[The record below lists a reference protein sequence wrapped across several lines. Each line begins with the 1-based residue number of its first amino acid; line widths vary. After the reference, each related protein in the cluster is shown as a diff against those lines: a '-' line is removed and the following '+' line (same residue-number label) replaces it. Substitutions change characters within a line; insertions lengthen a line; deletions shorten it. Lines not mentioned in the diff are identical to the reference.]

1 MKKNYLYLALATF
14 SCFASATLSAG
25 DFDGS
30 RPLLCETVDAH
41 DCGPGEIC
49 LRALPAELG
58 APQFLRLDF
67 AKKTVAGP
75 ERATSIR
82 FMDNGPAQI
91 LLQGTELGYAWTIA
105 LDKVAGS
112 LAVTLVNRE
121 DTLVLFGA
129 CTPL

>member
-1 MKKNYLYLALATF
+1 
-14 SCFASATLSAG
+14 
-25 DFDGS
+25 
-30 RPLLCETVDAH
+30 
-41 DCGPGEIC
+41 
-49 LRALPAELG
+49 
-58 APQFLRLDF
+58 
-67 AKKTVAGP
+67 VAGP